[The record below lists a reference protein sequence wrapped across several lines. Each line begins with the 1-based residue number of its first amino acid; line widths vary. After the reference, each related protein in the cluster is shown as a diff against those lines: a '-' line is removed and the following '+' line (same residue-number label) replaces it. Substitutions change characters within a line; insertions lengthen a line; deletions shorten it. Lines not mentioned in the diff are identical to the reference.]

1 MKRTTFCGTYE
12 YMSPEVVFKKPYSE
26 NIDVWSL
33 GILIYEL
40 TVGSSPFKAK
50 NLQEITQRLKN
61 HKELYFPDFISSDL
75 KDLIS
80 GILKMDPDQRISLK
94 QIIDHKWWKKNQAKT
109 GYEEIP
115 NLNSKTKSET
125 STLKKNEKKKIFQD
139 TKNAI
144 NNAINIDPNE
154 QKFIVSPK
162 KTIESFASRVRK
174 PIFFEKK
181 TSLDNELVES
191 SLYFNKTEHG
201 KFRDSGN
208 FVGMNSSF
216 LTKTHTDIS
225 VFKSIDIKRTK
236 IFLNKGENEENPGK
250 ILKTMENLMSQINIT
265 HDNKNFKPQHIKNSS
280 IVPVKYNCKDEDKGK
295 KMEIKRPK
303 RFLFENIKYQSRK
316 ENI

>member
-1 MKRTTFCGTYE
+1 
-12 YMSPEVVFKKPYSE
+12 MSPEVVFKRPYSE

-61 HKELYFPDFISSDL
+61 YKELYFPDFISSDL

-80 GILKMDPDQRISLK
+80 GILRIDPDQRISLK
-94 QIIDHKWWKKNQAKT
+94 QILDHRWWKKNQAKS
-109 GYEEIP
+109 GYQEIP
-115 NLNSKTKSET
+115 NLNLKTKSET
-125 STLKKNEKKKIFQD
+125 SSFKKNDEKKKIFQEEKKL
-139 TKNAI
+139 TN
-144 NNAINIDPNE
+144 NE
-154 QKFIVSPK
+154 QKSILSPK
-162 KTIESFASRVRK
+162 KTIELFASRVRK

-181 TSLDNELVES
+181 TSLDNELIES

-208 FVGMNSSF
+208 LAGMNSSF
-216 LTKTHTDIS
+216 LTKTQTDIS
-225 VFKSIDIKRTK
+225 VFKSIDIKRTR
-236 IFLNKGENEENPGK
+236 IFLNKDENEENPGK

-265 HDNKNFKPQHIKNSS
+265 HNNKNFKPQHIKNSS
-280 IVPVKYNCKDEDKGK
+280 IVKNSKEEDKCK
-295 KMEIKRPK
+295 KMDVKRPK
-303 RFLFENIKYQSRK
+303 RFLFENVKNLSRK